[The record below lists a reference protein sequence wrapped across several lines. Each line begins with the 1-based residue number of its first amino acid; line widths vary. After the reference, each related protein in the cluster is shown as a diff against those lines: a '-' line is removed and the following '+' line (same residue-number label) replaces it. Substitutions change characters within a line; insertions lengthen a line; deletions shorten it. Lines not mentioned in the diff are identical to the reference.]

1 MKYVLTFSILPGKNQ
16 QFWHFVEEKGAP
28 FWRKFDEVRSVY
40 IYTSLGG
47 PDLYEA
53 YFEIPDY
60 AAFDRISNDPEFNDI
75 SEHFMSLVDN
85 VHRKFLTNKRKL
97 V

>member
-1 MKYVLTFSILPGKNQ
+1 MKYVLTFSILPGKSQ
-16 QFWHFVEEKGAP
+16 QFWTVLEEKGAP
-28 FWRKFDEVRSVY
+28 FRRKFDEVRSAYV
-40 IYTSLGG
+40 YTSLGA

-60 AAFDRISNDPEFNDI
+60 AAFDRISNDPEFHVV

-85 VHRKFLTNKRKL
+85 VHRKFLTDERKL